1 MKKTYPTI
9 TTEPVNIRN
18 AAEQIRKALGVRG
31 TGKRLPNDD
40 YTTEMELVSRS
51 GVSLGV
57 FAVNLVRW
65 SLRTDKKPRLFAE
78 VSGKMVPVSALHK
91 TRIPGSTPIPT
102 AIVEWYGENQARRAV
117 RWDSELKRYALAD
130 LRSVAGEYREAALAA
145 ADALESLPIL

>member
-9 TTEPVNIRN
+9 TTEPVSIRN
-18 AAEQIRKALGVRG
+18 AAEQIRKALGVSG

-40 YTTEMELVSRS
+40 YTARMELVSRS
-51 GVSLGV
+51 GISLGV
-57 FAVNLVRW
+57 FTVTLVQW
-65 SLRTDKKPRLFAE
+65 SLRTDKRPRLFAE
-78 VSGKMVPVSALHK
+78 VSGKMIPVSALHK
-91 TRIPGSTPIPT
+91 TKVPGSAPIPV